1 MLRLILI
8 EKNHK
13 EALDSITKYLISP
26 HQEMQTITHFLLT
39 TDVNPYEFLPQE
51 FAVNFDTS
59 QGFLVILDM
68 VNNALI
74 DDGEMSFPI
83 INKEPHIVFI
93 DKHERNYKDHLLQ
106 NVSSAKFYKDFEL
119 LFCNDVYDFINKFD
133 TYHLNKLKQQFF
145 RDSSKF
151 GVEHAVKHYSKYSKF
166 DINWKSE
173 VSNFSKTNI

>member
-51 FAVNFDTS
+51 YAGKFDTS
-59 QGFLVILDM
+59 EGFSELLDTIF
-68 VNNALI
+68 NALI
-74 DDGEMSFPI
+74 DDGEISFPI
-83 INKEPHIVFI
+83 INSEPHIVFI
-93 DKHERNYKDHLLQ
+93 SQHETNYKEYLIQ
-106 NVSSAKFYKDFEL
+106 KVSSAKFYKEFEL

-133 TYHLNKLKQQFF
+133 TYRLNKLK
-145 RDSSKF
+145 
-151 GVEHAVKHYSKYSKF
+151 
-166 DINWKSE
+166 
-173 VSNFSKTNI
+173 